1 MSIIKVDTIKD
12 ETGAN
17 TLVTQSGSNFAW
29 GAGVPAG
36 TVIKSGFVTCSGSD
50 VSNGTTTYEYA
61 TGVTSGAITFT
72 AGNSILIQCQSYMGR
87 SISLRIQWCRLVL
100 QG

>member
-17 TLVTQSGSNFAW
+17 TLVTQSGSDFVW

-36 TVIKSGFVTCSGSD
+36 TVLQVVATTDNTEYGTNI
-50 VSNGTTTYEYA
+50 GTTHTNYSELN
-61 TGVTSGAITFT
+61 TAITLK
-72 AGNSILIQCQSYMGR
+72 SK
-87 SISLRIQWCRLVL
+87 
-100 QG
+100 